1 MGGDGL
7 LLVME
12 ALGDEKGHWTA
23 NGVDVCLFLEEKTM
37 ERLLADPLLWVQG
50 A

>member
-12 ALGDEKGHWTA
+12 ALGKEKGHWTV
-23 NGVDVCLFLEEKTM
+23 NGADVNLFLEEKSM
-37 ERLLADPLLWVQG
+37 ARLLADPKLWG
-50 A
+50 